1 MRTDAPSGRKP
12 APHGDALLKPGHDYE
27 LRGSEIVVAGNTR
40 GVMSNDKL
48 RETVD
53 RVREDYDDVCNELL
67 TSTPDGSLRDIEMRR
82 FLEAFTD
89 LYEAALA
96 DSADAPP
103 EVTDCLCRRCRPH
116 VDCPVH
122 GPIVC
127 VECGSRQPGH
137 AEGCTVIDP
146 DDGTPPEIERPD
158 AAPLEHRCGVQG
170 FDCMSDICPAC
181 ERPTPPPSDAALP
194 LELRP
199 MDAGYHHRREKEAV
213 KLAKAKENLE
223 AALSSDAAPVITNE
237 DLRSIWDAQF
247 NVDLGGKQ
255 QEAIRAAIAAVVAR
269 HLALYAP
276 SDAAPV
282 AWLAEDHLFTPVRR
296 SLHFEESTARAH
308 HGTHEADSDE
318 PIPLYAHP
326 EDAAPGTCSQC
337 GGETY
342 VVEITCCR
350 NCSNEFYTRAQSL
363 AASRALGLVHGRP
376 GSPAAHPET
385 APRPDKASQGST
397 DSGGERPEQV
407 EDAPWISQYFRRQ
420 LERALVLIRRNVLP
434 VDLPNAESRL
444 QEAIRFL
451 DTHPED
457 APEGP
462 WFVEHKDGCLQPAV
476 FREAPFRVAFT
487 GTWKECVAV
496 RDILNCPK
504 DAPGGPW
511 EAVHDGKKRKTT
523 VQLYRRPDNRYIRGL
538 ETEAEAIAVRDAL
551 NRLKGV
557 ET

>member
-1 MRTDAPSGRKP
+1 MATDNPCKP
-12 APHGDALLKPGHDYE
+12 VAFRFNDDWPCPYCGAWATRIGPH
-27 LRGSEIVVAGNTR
+27 
-40 GVMSNDKL
+40 
-48 RETVD
+48 
-53 RVREDYDDVCNELL
+53 C
-67 TSTPDGSLRDIEMRR
+67 
-82 FLEAFTD
+82 
-89 LYEAALA
+89 
-96 DSADAPP
+96 
-103 EVTDCLCRRCRPH
+103 EV
-116 VDCPVH
+116 
-122 GPIVC
+122 
-127 VECGSRQPGH
+127 
-137 AEGCTVIDP
+137 
-146 DDGTPPEIERPD
+146 
-158 AAPLEHRCGVQG
+158 
-170 FDCMSDICPAC
+170 
-181 ERPTPPPSDAALP
+181 P

-199 MDAGYHHRREKEAV
+199 IDAGYHYQREKEAV

-276 SDAAPV
+276 SDAAQPTDCV
-282 AWLAEDHLFTPVRR
+282 DCGRHYGNEYGFPDLVLPNEVWAAISPRGDGGGMLCPSCICKRLADRGFEDVPAVFR
-296 SLHFEESTARAH
+296 SGPCCVL
-308 HGTHEADSDE
+308 
-318 PIPLYAHP
+318 AHP
-326 EDAAPGTCSQC
+326 DD
-337 GGETY
+337 
-342 VVEITCCR
+342 
-350 NCSNEFYTRAQSL
+350 
-363 AASRALGLVHGRP
+363 
-376 GSPAAHPET
+376 

-397 DSGGERPEQV
+397 VSGGERPEQV